1 MHCGGLGV
9 GMKPEG
15 QLRGQ
20 LLCRE
25 FSYHIGFKGF
35 PGFLVS
41 PRHHLD
47 SLNKVTVHTRCR
59 LALSGLPPRA

>member
-41 PRHHLD
+41 PRP
-47 SLNKVTVHTRCR
+47 TIWT
-59 LALSGLPPRA
+59 A